1 MFIRVY
7 MTFGSLWGQGDI
19 RPTFDHLLKAME
31 VGVAEERGIR
41 WHQSQDT
48 FIFSFEQYGAFCV
61 STKLNSNTFSSIR
74 RLSISVL

>member
-1 MFIRVY
+1 MFIPVY

-41 WHQSQDT
+41 WHQSQDM
-48 FIFSFEQYGAFCV
+48 FIFSFE
-61 STKLNSNTFSSIR
+61 
-74 RLSISVL
+74 LS